1 MKLNRYFFEAL
12 RTRMENILRALSGNR
27 KAHIIFG
34 TSTCT
39 DVENQV
45 VLEPRDRIVPNV
57 PCSLVELYLFYKACT
72 AHEGGHVRYTSKKAW
87 EEAIRRGPVFQHI
100 VNIIEDGRIE
110 AAVGQELPGAGRW
123 LKFMNQYIFK
133 HRTDYGSGPME
144 FLGGLCAYSVC
155 GRIPPSLSPEAV
167 HLVKLVAPY
176 VDIGKAAPTTE
187 KVLEVAE
194 EILEI
199 PEIQQLFDAF
209 APPPLQ
215 ENKKGTNSPQQVN
228 PSQAVKERAEKART
242 LIMQRQ
248 SVSQQGKNED
258 QSDSTGASSKA
269 ANPENAGKSPKG
281 RQQSSKSSEPSNQLS
296 KKTSE
301 PDTSASGSNK
311 NPDSPAER
319 KSDPTE
325 SHPEENW
332 EHSEEE
338 NPSGNSSEGNQDDG
352 SEETTGSTDS
362 NSEDDWLDNEEDA
375 NESFDSGDSDQ
386 FSGDDELEDNPEDD
400 QEIGGDPDQTSS
412 PKEAGEESE
421 DEYSDPEDSAQNGE
435 NGAEDNLEKDPEKDF
450 FEDVPFEEDFTELI
464 TSSEE
469 EIQGISQEAR
479 EMEEANQTVTVNTG
493 YHNRRVNLTY
503 PKVTSSPRKY
513 QTLKKTNE
521 RLIKQLIEEIRVAM
535 ETKKTYFVR
544 NLNRGR
550 LSSNSL
556 YRLAIPD
563 AHIFEKKKA
572 PGDIPEL
579 AICIMMD
586 LSGSMD
592 NDIFIN
598 GKYVAR
604 IDKAKDAAC
613 VISETCRE
621 LKIPHKIIGFNAHQ
635 DMVFHY
641 NIVDWDDTDSTKI
654 ASVTPD
660 HFNRDGYSIR
670 KGAEELLNRPEER
683 KILLVLS
690 DGLPQVFLTYPN
702 EIGVKD
708 THEAVQ
714 KIRKMGI
721 EVISLFLGD
730 ASEIND
736 FKYMYSNPVFINSI
750 NLLPIRL
757 GEVFK
762 KVLLN

>member
-1 MKLNRYFFEAL
+1 MKLNRYFFEVL

-34 TSTCT
+34 TSACT

-45 VLEPRDRIVPNV
+45 VLEPRDRIVPDV
-57 PCSLVELYLFYKACT
+57 SCSLVELYLFYKACT
-72 AHEGGHVRYTSKKAW
+72 AHEGGHIRYTSKKAW
-87 EEAIRRGPVFQHI
+87 EEAIRRGPVFQHL

-258 QSDSTGASSKA
+258 QSGSTGA
-269 ANPENAGKSPKG
+269 
-281 RQQSSKSSEPSNQLS
+281 SSEPSNQLS

-301 PDTSASGSNK
+301 PDTSSGSNK
-311 NPDSPAER
+311 NPDSPPDSPAER
-319 KSDPTE
+319 KSDPTG

-362 NSEDDWLDNEEDA
+362 NSEDDWLEEDA

-386 FSGDDELEDNPEDD
+386 FSG
-400 QEIGGDPDQTSS
+400 
-412 PKEAGEESE
+412 SE
-421 DEYSDPEDSAQNGE
+421 DEYSDPEDSVQ

-450 FEDVPFEEDFTELI
+450 FEDVPLEEDFTELI

-479 EMEEANQTVTVNTG
+479 EMEEANQTVQTVTVNTG
-493 YHNRRVNLTY
+493 YYNRRVYLTH
-503 PKVTSSPRKY
+503 PKITPSPSKY

-586 LSGSMD
+586 LSGSMV
-592 NDIFIN
+592 NGIFID

-621 LKIPHKIIGFNAHQ
+621 LKIPHKIIGFNAHR
-635 DMVFHY
+635 DMVLHY

-690 DGLPQVFLTYPN
+690 DGLPQVFWTYPN

-714 KIRKMGI
+714 EIRKMGI

>member
-34 TSTCT
+34 TSACT

-45 VLEPRDRIVPNV
+45 VLEPRDRIVPDV
-57 PCSLVELYLFYKACT
+57 SCSLVELYLFYKACT
-72 AHEGGHVRYTSKKAW
+72 AHEGGHIRYTSKKAW

-155 GRIPPSLSPEAV
+155 GRIPPSLSPETV

-258 QSDSTGASSKA
+258 QSGSTGA
-269 ANPENAGKSPKG
+269 
-281 RQQSSKSSEPSNQLS
+281 SSEPSNQLS

-301 PDTSASGSNK
+301 PDTSSGSNK
-311 NPDSPAER
+311 NPDSPPDSPAER
-319 KSDPTE
+319 KSDPTG

-362 NSEDDWLDNEEDA
+362 NSEDDWLKEDA

-386 FSGDDELEDNPEDD
+386 FSG
-400 QEIGGDPDQTSS
+400 
-412 PKEAGEESE
+412 SE
-421 DEYSDPEDSAQNGE
+421 DEYSDPEDSVQ
-435 NGAEDNLEKDPEKDF
+435 NGAEDNLEEDPEKDF
-450 FEDVPFEEDFTELI
+450 FEDVPLEEDFTELI

-479 EMEEANQTVTVNTG
+479 EMEEANQTVTLNTG
-493 YHNRRVNLTY
+493 HYNRRVYLTH
-503 PKVTSSPRKY
+503 PKITPSPSKY

-592 NDIFIN
+592 NGIFID

-621 LKIPHKIIGFNAHQ
+621 LKIPHKIIGFNAHR
-635 DMVFHY
+635 DMVLHY

-690 DGLPQVFLTYPN
+690 DGLPQVFWTYPN

-714 KIRKMGI
+714 EIRKMGI